1 MAQNGVLYV
10 PFLSADAYTVSF
22 ISPRM
27 TYYRVRCI
35 TVSYCGLVHPPV
47 QFQYFILEIFSLLST
62 AKLLILVY
70 TPRMPFAIQPKSG
83 GIGSF
88 KCRSRHWDSN
98 GGSLSQTPRRP
109 NKTMLPPA
117 EPDRNS
123 GLEIVPCLTSPRPDQ
138 LPWYALRIQ
147 SRLGSLASTTLR
159 GKGYQEFF
167 PLYRSLR
174 RWSDRTKE
182 LELPLF
188 PGYLFCQFDV
198 SDRLPVL
205 TTPGVIGI
213 VGAGKIPVPVDL
225 EEIEAIRAILRSG
238 LAAQPWPSLRVGSKV
253 YIERGPLTGLEGI
266 ITNTDK
272 IYRLIVSVSLLQ
284 RAVAVEIDRDWARP
298 IAPAMGP
305 RAVTLAERTR
315 PLARLG

>member
-1 MAQNGVLYV
+1 MSKIHRDTEKAVMPLLERDRSSG
-10 PFLSADAYTVSF
+10 FE
-22 ISPRM
+22 M
-27 TYYRVRCI
+27 
-35 TVSYCGLVHPPV
+35 V
-47 QFQYFILEIFSLLST
+47 QCVTL
-62 AKLLILVY
+62 
-70 TPRMPFAIQPKSG
+70 
-83 GIGSF
+83 
-88 KCRSRHWDSN
+88 
-98 GGSLSQTPRRP
+98 
-109 NKTMLPPA
+109 
-117 EPDRNS
+117 
-123 GLEIVPCLTSPRPDQ
+123 PRPDQ

-272 IYRLIVSVSLLQ
+272 IYRLVVSVSLLQ
-284 RAVAVEIDRDWARP
+284 RSVAVEIDREWARP
-298 IAPAMGP
+298 IADGMGP
-305 RAVTLAERTR
+305 RAVTLSEHIR
-315 PLARLG
+315 PLALAR